1 MTLPSLCSAIRSQL
15 YFSQISAWCDLIK
28 KSDKNIYD
36 TGRFIFTTP
45 PTTSAAGDLAT
56 TTTGNVL
63 STSPSGAATTTNS
76 ANTSSSSSHSSS
88 GVGGNST
95 NRKAPRLNI
104 FYRIKTYDNNS
115 ACFNSKPNV
124 HNFPNV
130 NVSEN
135 CSVSVCLKSLPRISG
150 GIPKVGPVSAAT
162 ANTST
167 IVAAATTTES
177 STTTSAHTLQGTHA
191 TTTTTRATAAGSWIM
206 TSVPKGA
213 ISASTNAAGTT
224 NTNKPITKFLTMN
237 CDNKDSK
244 EYHQKQ
250 QEQQQTAVFNANYL
264 NRGNS
269 HPHDNDEIANK
280 DGARHDFPTNV
291 RSQALGKLTEEGV
304 GFGGSVGDDDSFN
317 GDFESCGA
325 VAYNCDH
332 AGGSGGSGGVDGD
345 SSNSS
350 FSTNFGNLSHREK
363 QLLKYRKRMLKRD
376 KKHQQQ
382 RKTNDGNVT
391 SQANDQAQKME
402 QGEDDDDEDDDDREE
417 DQNEMAT
424 MSSRSKENE
433 TDVKNTTTKGQ
444 RQQQLPNSFINSIP
458 STHGRQQQQEQQQ
471 HVKMISTGTQTTITN
486 NASTTCSSCGF
497 EKSMICLKCNPLRSP
512 NAAASII
519 DDYKFD
525 HEDGMD
531 VQESPTMSSGSV
543 SSTSSSSA
551 CSLSSSD
558 IIHTPRN
565 KAELLLQAIQRTPK
579 SNKKLKITKDLQH
592 HHKEQHITTTKKQTL
607 TASATQS
614 TKVNNNNGSHSRT
627 SPSNTSISSS
637 SSSSSSSL
645 NGSSIIQIQS
655 CQVCKRQKTQHNF
668 QQPTTS
674 LEATSPEDCSPTA
687 ETKSSCTS
695 SSLVICSSS
704 QSNGNQSDDVLGESE
719 NETDG
724 GKMSTTEDCIDN
736 VPIVNTAAN
745 CSGKESCDIKTTSD
759 IFKAHEVMEE
769 VSKLLELHLINLFIK
784 GVGGI
789 T

>member
-56 TTTGNVL
+56 TTGNVL
-63 STSPSGAATTTNS
+63 STSPSGTATTTNA

-135 CSVSVCLKSLPRISG
+135 SSVSVCLKSLPRISG

-167 IVAAATTTES
+167 IVVAATTES
-177 STTTSAHTLQGTHA
+177 STTTSANTLQGTHA
-191 TTTTTRATAAGSWIM
+191 TTTTRATAAGSWVM
-206 TSVPKGA
+206 NSVPKAA

-244 EYHQKQ
+244 EYHQQ
-250 QEQQQTAVFNANYL
+250 QQQQQQTAVFNANYL
-264 NRGNS
+264 NCGNP
-269 HPHDNDEIANK
+269 HPHDNDEIAR

-291 RSQALGKLTEEGV
+291 RSQALGKLTEEGG

-332 AGGSGGSGGVDGD
+332 AGGSGGGGVDGD

-350 FSTNFGNLSHREK
+350 LSTNFGNLSHREK

-382 RKTNDGNVT
+382 RKTNDGNVI
-391 SQANDQAQKME
+391 SQANEQAQKME
-402 QGEDDDDEDDDDREE
+402 QGEDDDDDDDDREE

-433 TDVKNTTTKGQ
+433 TDVKNTTKGQ

-458 STHGRQQQQEQQQ
+458 SKHGRRQQEQQQ

-543 SSTSSSSA
+543 SSSSSSA

-592 HHKEQHITTTKKQTL
+592 HHKEQHTTTTKKQTL
-607 TASATQS
+607 SAPATQS
-614 TKVNNNNGSHSRT
+614 TKVNNNNGSHSRA
-627 SPSNTSISSS
+627 SPSNTSIS

-668 QQPTTS
+668 QQPTTP

-687 ETKSSCTS
+687 ESKSSCTS

-724 GKMSTTEDCIDN
+724 GKMSTTEDCVDN

-745 CSGKESCDIKTTSD
+745 CSAKESCDIKTTSD

-769 VSKLLELHLINLFIK
+769 VSELLEFHLSNLFIK

-789 T
+789 I